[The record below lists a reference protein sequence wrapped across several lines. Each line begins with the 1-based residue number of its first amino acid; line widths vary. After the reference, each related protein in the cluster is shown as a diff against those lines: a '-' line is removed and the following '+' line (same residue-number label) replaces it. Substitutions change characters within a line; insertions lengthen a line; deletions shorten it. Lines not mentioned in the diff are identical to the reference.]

1 MASQV
6 SICNRA
12 LSKIGD
18 DISILS
24 LDDDIKQARYCKAL
38 YEDTLNFVLRSY
50 AWKFAIKR
58 YSLAPSMDVPT
69 FGDETVFELPVDCL
83 RVLSQ
88 KENREFK
95 LEGNRIYY
103 DDNIFEFWGI
113 TKITDTNKFDSCFVE
128 VLSLYLAID
137 LCVPLTG
144 DYQKKAQL
152 QNELTERLTV
162 AKKCNAFETFP
173 MTYNVV
179 GALESRL

>member
-1 MASQV
+1 MIGAVQ
-6 SICNRA
+6 ICNRA

-58 YSLAPSMDVPT
+58 YSLAPNLDTPAFGDEVMFDVPT
-69 FGDETVFELPVDCL
+69 DCL
-83 RVLSQ
+83 RVLAQ

-95 LEGNRIYY
+95 LEGNKIYY

-144 DYQKKAQL
+144 DYQKKNQL
-152 QNELTERLTV
+152 ETELQSRLQI

-173 MTYNVV
+173 MTYNVI

>member
-1 MASQV
+1 MISIV

-58 YSLAPSMDVPT
+58 YSIARNLDTPAFGNENVFDV
-69 FGDETVFELPVDCL
+69 PVDCL
-83 RVLSQ
+83 RVLSER
-88 KENREFK
+88 ENREFK
-95 LEGNRIYY
+95 LEGNKVYFE
-103 DDNIFEFWGI
+103 DDIFDFWGI
-113 TKITDTNKFDSCFVE
+113 ARITDVTRFDSCFVE

-144 DYQKKAQL
+144 DYQKKNQL
-152 QNELTERLTV
+152 EQELDKRLAI

-173 MTYNVV
+173 MTYNVI
-179 GALESRL
+179 GALESRV